1 MLIAIATTLALSY
14 TYLVVRRALSRNQ
27 PLSTHILVRANNAIS
42 VVRYARIEAQ
52 SRRLRRNLT
61 K

>member
-27 PLSTHILVRANNAIS
+27 ALSSHILVRANHAINR
-42 VVRYARIEAQ
+42 VRYERIEAQ
-52 SRRLRRNLT
+52 SRALRRNLT